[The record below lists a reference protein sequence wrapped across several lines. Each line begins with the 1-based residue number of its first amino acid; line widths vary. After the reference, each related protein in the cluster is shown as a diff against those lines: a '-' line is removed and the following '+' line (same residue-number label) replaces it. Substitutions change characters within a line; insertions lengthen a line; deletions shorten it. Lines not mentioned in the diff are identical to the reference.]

1 MLLSLR
7 ALLQLQLTADGGND
21 RRPRGIAPSAL
32 VHKNRRVLSTWSD
45 LAPLAIQAHAGADC
59 TLKHLLRLGIVDLV
73 ESPQPAPPSHE
84 VASPTREVASPA
96 REVASPTRGTASGRG
111 DHAAS
116 NSARV
121 VSEAA
126 AASDALPPEPLVVLK
141 PMEAALAIARLQWV
155 ELPDAS
161 MDPLSLYQEGIDPL
175 SHSAAGG
182 TTEGAR
188 PRN

>member
-73 ESPQPAPPSHE
+73 ESPQPAPPSH
-84 VASPTREVASPA
+84 
-96 REVASPTRGTASGRG
+96 EVASPTRGTASGRG